1 MRRRI
6 SHRYCGAFISC
17 GWVQYAVN
25 SVDGEIFIHVKLG
38 LSNVDG
44 QDGFLGRSDGYFAV
58 GVLEE
63 DKAVIGVES
72 GEFVAVGTSGEVS
85 PPEGGWFEGV
95 VEEESGQGT
104 AVEDW
109 GESENEVRGGENG
122 AGEFGSGGE
131 C

>member
-1 MRRRI
+1 M
-6 SHRYCGAFISC
+6 
-17 GWVQYAVN
+17 
-25 SVDGEIFIHVKLG
+25 DGEIFIHVKLG
-38 LSNVDG
+38 LSNIDG
-44 QDGFLGRSDGYFAV
+44 QDGFLGRSDGNFAV

-63 DKAVIGVES
+63 EKAVIGVES

-95 VEEESGQGT
+95 VEEESGGGSGQGT

-109 GESENEVRGGENG
+109 GESEYEVRGGKNG